1 MEVKSFPPV
10 VLPPDSAGRLRS
22 SYRRWPFELDDIAFR
37 IRDVDGRTL
46 SFRTVARFRGADD
59 HSSHF
64 KRAANAG
71 FVERF
76 YPKAKMIE
84 ISPFSARRGAART
97 PQLAVDWHEVN
108 QGSAGPQLDQT
119 YRILPALDRASQHIT
134 VKMKHLVQINHAQ
147 YQVINFPN
155 ANHWSILIQYV
166 AARTDSEIRVDRD
179 HAIVELHRVL
189 EC

>member
-1 MEVKSFPPV
+1 M
-10 VLPPDSAGRLRS
+10 R
-22 SYRRWPFELDDIAFR
+22 
-37 IRDVDGRTL
+37 
-46 SFRTVARFRGADD
+46 
-59 HSSHF
+59 F

-84 ISPFSARRGAART
+84 ISPFSARRSAAGT
-97 PQLAVDWHEVN
+97 PQLAVDWHKVN

-119 YRILPALDRASQHIT
+119 YRLLPALDRASQHIT
-134 VKMKHLVQINHAQ
+134 VKVKHWVQINHAQ

-155 ANHWSILIQYV
+155 PNHRSILIQHV

-189 EC
+189 ECYRALRLIDRNLTPSFIAFCATAPGVRRSFLAA